1 MTPSAACRSAWIG
14 PVALALFV
22 STAAAIELDV
32 DAAKTDAALEIARK
46 PEAERTIFHKP
57 YVLATNVPIVESIEI
72 VTEFRRLVKI
82 AEARIADG
90 DRFFA
95 RNTLAAQEAIRPF
108 QHHVSVV
115 ARVRFH
121 PQNNYV
127 VGPPVDVALFDAF
140 EPVPRLDL
148 QSHSEFGFASG
159 TPKTQLPVV
168 GVDTEAVFDAAVV
181 GQNYRTIVVRVETKD
196 VVRLTVDFGRLK

>member
-1 MTPSAACRSAWIG
+1 MTRIG
-14 PVALALFV
+14 PVALAFV
-22 STAAAIELDV
+22 GLISTVAAIELDV
-32 DAAKTDAALEIARK
+32 DAAKIDAALEIARS
-46 PEAERTIFHKP
+46 PETERAAFHKP
-57 YVLATNVPIVESIEI
+57 YVFATSAPIVESIEI
-72 VTEFRRLVKI
+72 ITEFRRLVKI

-108 QHHVSVV
+108 QHHVSVL

-127 VGPPVDVALFDAF
+127 VGPPVDVVLLDRF

-148 QSHSEFGFASG
+148 QSQTEFGFASG
-159 TPKTQLPVV
+159 KPKPQLPVV
-168 GVDTEAVFDAAVV
+168 GVITESVFDTAVV
-181 GQNYRTIVVRVETKD
+181 GQNYRTVVVRVEAKD
-196 VVRLTVDFGRLK
+196 MARLTIDFGRLR

>member
-1 MTPSAACRSAWIG
+1 MTRIG
-14 PVALALFV
+14 PVALAFV
-22 STAAAIELDV
+22 GLISTVAAIELDV
-32 DAAKTDAALEIARK
+32 DAAKIDAALEIARS
-46 PEAERTIFHKP
+46 PEAERAAFHKP
-57 YVLATNVPIVESIEI
+57 YVFATSAPIVESIEI
-72 VTEFRRLVKI
+72 ITEFRRLVKI
-82 AEARIADG
+82 AETRIADG

-127 VGPPVDVALFDAF
+127 VGPPVDVVLLDRF

-148 QSHSEFGFASG
+148 QSQTEFGFASG
-159 TPKTQLPVV
+159 KPKPQLPVV
-168 GVDTEAVFDAAVV
+168 GVITESVFDTAVV
-181 GQNYRTIVVRVETKD
+181 GQNYRTVVVRVEAKD
-196 VVRLTVDFGRLK
+196 MARLTIDFGRLR